1 MHQNV
6 KNADI
11 ISLPLPRP
19 RTGRVWLVGAGP
31 GDAELLTLKALKAIE
46 SADIIFY
53 DQLVSSDIRA
63 LFPATT
69 PAIYVGKIKN
79 HHAIGQQ
86 ALNDLLVG
94 HAQKG
99 LKVCRVKGGDPFVF
113 GRGGEELLS
122 LRRAGVEAEVIP
134 GITAASGCTSAA
146 DIPLT
151 HRGVSQGCTL
161 VTGHGETDVK
171 INWQALAALG
181 HTLVFYMGVT
191 RAGMIGSEL
200 QRAGLCGQT
209 PAAIIENG
217 CRHNQRVITT
227 TVAALAQAVIDE
239 AVQSPA
245 LIVVGAVVTLQQALQ
260 QTCRQALAAHP
271 AISA

>member
-6 KNADI
+6 KNAEI
-11 ISLPLPRP
+11 VSLPRP
-19 RTGRVWLVGAGP
+19 RMRSGKVWLVGAGP

-46 SADIIFY
+46 RADIIFY
-53 DQLVSSDIRA
+53 DQLVSAEIRA

-86 ALNDLLVG
+86 ALNKLLVD

-99 LKVCRVKGGDPFVF
+99 LQVCRVKGGDPFVF
-113 GRGGEELLS
+113 GRGGEELLT
-122 LRRAGVEAEVIP
+122 LRQAGVNAEVIP

-171 INWQALAALG
+171 VNWQALAALD

-191 RAGMIGSEL
+191 RAAMISGEL
-200 QRAGLCGQT
+200 QRAGLGGET

-217 CRHNQRVITT
+217 CRHNQRVVITS
-227 TVAALAQAVIDE
+227 LASLAEAVVEE

-245 LIVVGAVVTLQQALQ
+245 LIVVGAVVSLQEQLQ
-260 QTCRQALAAHP
+260 QTCRQVLATHP